1 MKQDISD
8 LKTKCA
14 NIEVVKEE
22 IEMKNESLSEIIK
35 CLEDKLDDA
44 YGESRMLEDT
54 LKNLQRK
61 AADMNENL
69 DMKENKIIDLEEEL
83 LKLQISYDILGAAQK
98 ESEENTMM
106 LENVV
111 ESKIIE
117 ISDLKKSL
125 KIIKKDTN
133 DEDDC
138 QPSTSKCGKCEYESD
153 GENDLLMHIKSN
165 HDITCDV
172 CALTFQSE
180 TKLKIHM
187 CRMHVKNPTCGDH
200 YTRSSIV
207 VDCCTV
213 IFSKS
218 KEQEVVYLHSEQCFN
233 DTNRCSDFYPS
244 YHINDFDGEA
254 YHAPLKYFFLEG
266 KINWNALNGELVKI
280 RF

>member
-1 MKQDISD
+1 MTAEFACGQILFNVKKSNLHYHIEETHKSTYITIRKKFIDRVVEASIDRDNSEATKRNDEKIRLENGLLKQDISD

-35 CLEDKLDDA
+35 CLEEKLDDA
-44 YGESRMLEDT
+44 YGESRMLKDT
-54 LKNLQRK
+54 LKRK
-61 AADMNENL
+61 ADDMNENL

-180 TKLKIHM
+180 AKLKT
-187 CRMHVKNPTCGDH
+187 HV
-200 YTRSSIV
+200 
-207 VDCCTV
+207 
-213 IFSKS
+213 
-218 KEQEVVYLHSEQCFN
+218 
-233 DTNRCSDFYPS
+233 
-244 YHINDFDGEA
+244 
-254 YHAPLKYFFLEG
+254 
-266 KINWNALNGELVKI
+266 
-280 RF
+280 